1 MNFSSSGVIEVT
13 RILSMLSVFFF
24 LYKKYTLH
32 CILIVYVFWHQIR
45 FWTNWPAFIYVKRCQ
60 WEPPYVLL

>member
-32 CILIVYVFWHQIR
+32 CILIVYVF
-45 FWTNWPAFIYVKRCQ
+45 
-60 WEPPYVLL
+60 